1 MIWKEIGESEED
13 KDRMLLE
20 LEMECM
26 RAYRRRVDEASDE
39 RAQLHR
45 SLVAKE
51 AELAALVA
59 SLGENGLHLKSSLS
73 EFPSLRR
80 LTNSGSYVQ
89 MQKAHMSLKE
99 QLASVTPLLEDLR
112 VKKEERIKQFSEV
125 RSQIDKIS
133 AEISGQNLQYSS
145 YADELDLSIRKLDEY
160 QTQLQNLQKEKSDRL
175 HKVLEYVNE
184 VHSLC
189 GVLGVDFAETVNNVH
204 PSLNERDSEKSTNI
218 SDSTLEGLSQ
228 EVSKLK
234 AEKKIRLHKLREA
247 AKSLQELWNLM
258 DSSDEERRRFEKAA
272 RIQGFSEEDVVGDS
286 ILSLETIEQTEAEVE
301 RLTKLKSG
309 RMKEL
314 VLKRRSELEDICAN
328 AHIEPD
334 TSTAPEKTVALI
346 DSGLV
351 DPSELLASIEAQIA
365 KAKEESLARKEIMD
379 RVAKWLAA
387 CDEENWLEEYNQVS
401 TTVATGLQG
410 KFLICVSVSFGV
422 EQDQNRYSAGRG
434 AHLNLKRAE
443 KARVLVGKIP
453 AIVDNLMIKTFAW
466 EDERNMP
473 FQYDGVRLVAVLEE
487 YKLTRLQKEE
497 ERRRHR
503 DQKKLQNLWLTEKE
517 LTYGSK
523 PSPRRKTNG
532 YHSKGAGN
540 GFMTPMP
547 RRISAGGATPELLT
561 PRSHSGLYNSYFR
574 EARRLSAVPLNFVAV
589 QKDDSMSSFASIS
602 GSEAGSPYRHYT

>member
-1 MIWKEIGESEED
+1 METTCGALLRELEMIWKEIGESEED

-99 QLASVTPLLEDLR
+99 QLASVMPLLEDLR

-145 YADELDLSIRKLDEY
+145 YADELDMSIRKLDEY

-204 PSLNERDSEKSTNI
+204 PSLNERDSDKSTNI

-272 RIQGFSEEDVVGDS
+272 RIQGFSEEDVVGDI

-301 RLTKLKSG
+301 RLTKLKSS

-334 TSTAPEKTVALI
+334 TSTAPEKTIALI
-346 DSGLV
+346 DSGLI

-365 KAKEESLARKEIMD
+365 KAKEESLTRKEIMD

-387 CDEENWLEEYNQVS
+387 CDEENWLEEYNQ
-401 TTVATGLQG
+401 
-410 KFLICVSVSFGV
+410 
-422 EQDQNRYSAGRG
+422 DQNRYSAGRG

-443 KARVLVGKIP
+443 KARVLVSKIP

-473 FQYDGVRLVAVLEE
+473 FQYDGVRQIKHAIVLSPRPNRYLISVVCNIKVRLVAVLEE

-547 RRISAGGATPELLT
+547 RRISAGGRP
-561 PRSHSGLYNSYFR
+561 PSC
-574 EARRLSAVPLNFVAV
+574 
-589 QKDDSMSSFASIS
+589 
-602 GSEAGSPYRHYT
+602 